1 MIKFFRKIRY
11 NLMETGKTGKYLKY
25 AIGEI
30 VLVVIGILIALSINN
45 WNEQLKIQ
53 DTEISTLKE
62 LNSALEISK
71 QNLISLVNN
80 NKRWQSYNYKIKDYL
95 KNKKVYD
102 STLDICFGTYYWT
115 GKAQLTTAAY
125 DQLKNDGLDLITNNT
140 LRKEL
145 IYVFEDFF
153 GQIKN
158 EHEQWEKDYLANVI
172 YPNHVKF
179 FQKYFPDSPNEY
191 FDEYAKPINYNALLN
206 DTKFLNIISENIS
219 LRNYSITFKEQLIVK
234 IDSLN
239 AQIKNEIIK
248 LND

>member
-1 MIKFFRKIRY
+1 MFKFFRRIRFKMLPE
-11 NLMETGKTGKYLKY
+11 NKFSKYLLY

-30 VLVVIGILIALSINN
+30 ILVVIGILIALQINN
-45 WNEQLKIQ
+45 WNEQRKIQ
-53 DTEISTLKE
+53 NTEISTLKE
-62 LNSALEISK
+62 LKSALEISK

-80 NKRWQSYNYKIKDYL
+80 NKRWQSYNFKIKDYL
-95 KNKKVYD
+95 ENKKAYD
-102 STLDICFGTYYWT
+102 KSLDICFGTYYWT

-125 DQLKNDGLDLITNNT
+125 DQLKNDGLDLITNNS

-158 EHEQWEKDYLANVI
+158 EHEQWEKDYLANII

-179 FQKYFPDSPNEY
+179 FQKYFPYSTNEFY
-191 FDEYAKPINYNALLN
+191 DEYAKPINYNALL
-206 DTKFLNIISENIS
+206 DDAEFLNIISENIS
-219 LRNYSITFKEQLIVK
+219 LRNYSMLFKEQLIVK

-239 AQIKNEIIK
+239 NRIDKEIKR
-248 LND
+248 LDD